1 MLGTSDRFE
10 LPTGAIR
17 VTDVDALRALAH
29 PLRAALLGAL
39 RLHGPSTASRLAE
52 RLGESSGSTSYHL
65 RQLARFGFVDEL
77 PDAGNGR
84 DRWWQ
89 ALHRSTSWETEDLS
103 GDPDG
108 RELVDEV
115 THQQLGQQ
123 RRLLARHADE
133 LRTLD
138 EEWRNAT
145 SLNDWSIR
153 LSPTATRELAA
164 ELNDVIRR
172 WQETRE
178 ESDQPAVSVLLDLFP
193 VTEYPL

>member
-1 MLGTSDRFE
+1 MPGTSDRFE

-17 VTDVDALRALAH
+17 VTDVDALRVLAH
-29 PLRAALLGAL
+29 PLRGALLGAL
-39 RLHGPSTASRLAE
+39 RVHGPSTASRLAE

-89 ALHRSTSWETEDLS
+89 ALHRTTNWETEDLS
-103 GDPDG
+103 GDPAG

-115 THQQLGQQ
+115 AHQQLGQQ

-133 LRTLD
+133 LQTLD

-153 LSPTATRELAA
+153 LSPAATRELAA
-164 ELNDVIRR
+164 ELNDVVRR